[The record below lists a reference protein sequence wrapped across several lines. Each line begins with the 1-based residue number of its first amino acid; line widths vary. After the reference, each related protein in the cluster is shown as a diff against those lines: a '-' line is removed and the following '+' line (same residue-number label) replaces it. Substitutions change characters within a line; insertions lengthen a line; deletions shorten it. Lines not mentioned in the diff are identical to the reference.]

1 MHPEEFKILVLS
13 LHRSLYRFSR
23 SFLTDPQEAEDCVQ
37 EVFLKLWLKR
47 SVLAEVRN
55 LRAFAMQM
63 TRNLCLDKLKSKKHM
78 TLEIE
83 HERVASAD
91 LGPHRQLEAADAVA
105 CMEKV
110 IALLPEQQRTLIHLR
125 NVEGLEMK
133 EIAEVTDMTVEHVR
147 VTLSRARTAIRQ
159 LYQQHYGSH

>member
-1 MHPEEFKILVLS
+1 MHPEEFKTLVLS
-13 LHRSLYRFSR
+13 LHRSLYRFAR
-23 SFLTDPQEAEDCVQ
+23 SFLADSQEAEDCVQ

-47 SVLAEVRN
+47 SSLADVNN
-55 LRAFAMQM
+55 LKAFAMQM
-63 TRNLCLDKLKSKKHM
+63 TRNLSLDKLKSRKHV
-78 TLEIE
+78 TLDIA
-83 HERVASAD
+83 HERITSD
-91 LGPHRQLEAADAVA
+91 LSPHQQLEAADAVA

-147 VTLSRARTAIRQ
+147 VTLSRARTAVRQ